1 MKKILAGGL
10 VAALTILP
18 VTGAMA
24 QQIQPLE
31 TTKSTQ
37 SRPGAD
43 SLQLGG
49 LGGGVGVTLA
59 TIVIGTAIIVAG
71 NNSNGT
77 N

>member
-24 QQIQPLE
+24 QQVQPLNA
-31 TTKSTQ
+31 TKSTQ
-37 SRPGAD
+37 S
-43 SLQLGG
+43 LQLGT
-49 LGGGVGVTLA
+49 LGAGGLA
-59 TIVIGTAIIVAG
+59 TAAAIFIGAAIIVAG